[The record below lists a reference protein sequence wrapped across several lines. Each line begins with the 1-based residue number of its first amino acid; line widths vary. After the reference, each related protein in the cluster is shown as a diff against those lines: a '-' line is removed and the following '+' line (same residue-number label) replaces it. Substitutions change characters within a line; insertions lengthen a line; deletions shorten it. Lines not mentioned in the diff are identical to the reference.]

1 MADLQLVTGTFRS
14 FRATVRFHLGK
25 IQQDVIKDDVVEF
38 DGTTLKL
45 GGVPHAL
52 PELRSAVKAGWLTP
66 VESSVSDYVPQP
78 ANVKVRA
85 AMDKDKGKTVS
96 TEVQQDE
103 TFVGNARKASSPE
116 GGSRA
121 TTTDGVRIESKK
133 FNATVVRDTEGDGRA
148 VGPSTK
154 KSVPTGGDATEG
166 EPVAKIKTA
175 AKKSFT
181 LDGST
186 SMNADTDAGAD
197 VTSVVEHLR
206 GVPSKV
212 TPSADDGEI
221 TREGQSSDGGKVIAN
236 VKTAAKRKVTLTD
249 VNSVDREINKLEN
262 STRAALAPR
271 GKRDIAALAGDTLE
285 EVVPANEPENRGRM
299 LAEQAKA
306 KRLAALKAREAEE
319 KSRTLAAYADKL
331 REESLL
337 MDELDPVPTEQ
348 DMETE
353 ELSSR
358 LTDPPPPPAK
368 VSAKPPKSVEDFAVN
383 GDELELAPGVRWN
396 KKLHWK
402 TRVKQAL
409 QYRDQP
415 EVLNLI
421 RGNEVE
427 SVVKAIDAAL
437 TSGG

>member
-1 MADLQLVTGTFRS
+1 MADLQLVTGTFRK

-66 VESSVSDYVPQP
+66 VESSVGDYVPQS

-103 TFVGNARKASSPE
+103 TFVGNARKAS
-116 GGSRA
+116 
-121 TTTDGVRIESKK
+121 TTDGVRIETKA
-133 FNATVVRDTEGDGRA
+133 FNSTVIRDTEGDGRE

-166 EPVAKIKTA
+166 EPVAKIKTS

-186 SMNADTDAGAD
+186 SMNADADTGSD
-197 VTSVVEHLR
+197 VTSVVEHLK
-206 GVPSKV
+206 GASPKV
-212 TPSADDGEI
+212 TSSEEGNL
-221 TREGQSSDGGKVIAN
+221 TREGQSSDTGKVIAN
-236 VKTAAKRKVTLTD
+236 VRTAAKRKVTLTD
-249 VNSVDREINKLEN
+249 ANSVDAEINKLDN
-262 STRAALAPR
+262 STRAALAPK

-306 KRLAALKAREAEE
+306 KRLAALKAKEAEE
-319 KSRTLAAYADKL
+319 KIRTPA
-331 REESLL
+331 RTEESLL
-337 MDELDPVPTEQ
+337 MDELDPVPTER
-348 DMETE
+348 DSVAE

-368 VSAKPPKSVEDFAVN
+368 VVAKPPKSVEDFAVN

>member
-38 DGTTLKL
+38 DGTTLKV
-45 GGVPHAL
+45 GGVSHAL
-52 PELRSAVKAGWLTP
+52 PELRSAIKAGWLAP
-66 VESSVSDYVPQP
+66 VESSVADYVSQS

-103 TFVGNARKASSPE
+103 TFVGSARKAS
-116 GGSRA
+116 
-121 TTTDGVRIESKK
+121 TTDGVKIETKA
-133 FNATVVRDTEGDGRA
+133 FNPTVVRDTEGDGRT

-186 SMNADTDAGAD
+186 SMNADSDTGTD
-197 VTSVVEHLR
+197 VTGVVEHLK
-206 GVPSKV
+206 GVTSKV
-212 TPSADDGEI
+212 IPSEGDSI

-249 VNSVDREINKLEN
+249 ANDVDREINNLEN
-262 STRAALAPR
+262 STRVALAPK

-285 EVVPANEPENRGRM
+285 DIVPANEPENRGRM

-306 KRLAALKAREAEE
+306 RRIAALKAEEAGE
-319 KSRTLAAYADKL
+319 KSRTLAKYAEKL

-337 MDELDPVPTEQ
+337 MDELDPVPTER
-348 DMETE
+348 DLLVE
-353 ELSSR
+353 ERTSR
-358 LTDPPPPPAK
+358 LTDPPPPPVK
-368 VSAKPPKSVEDFAVN
+368 VVAKPPKSVEDFAVN

>member
-45 GGVPHAL
+45 GGASHAL

-66 VESSVSDYVPQP
+66 VESSVGDYVPQS

-85 AMDKDKGKTVS
+85 AMDKDKGKTAS

-103 TFVGNARKASSPE
+103 TLVGSARKAS
-116 GGSRA
+116 
-121 TTTDGVRIESKK
+121 TTDGVKIESKK

-154 KSVPTGGDATEG
+154 KSVPTGGDSSEG
-166 EPVAKIKTA
+166 ETVAKLKTA

-186 SMNADTDAGAD
+186 SMNADSDTGTD
-197 VTSVVEHLR
+197 VTGVVEHLK
-206 GVPSKV
+206 GVTPKV
-212 TPSADDGEI
+212 TPGTDDGEI
-221 TREGQSSDGGKVIAN
+221 SREGQSSDGGKVIAN

-249 VNSVDREINKLEN
+249 VNSVDREINNLDN
-262 STRAALAPR
+262 RTRAVLAPK

-285 EVVPANEPENRGRM
+285 EVVPANEPENRGRV

-306 KRLAALKAREAEE
+306 QRLAALKAKGAEE
-319 KSRTLAAYADKL
+319 KSRTLARHAEKL

-337 MDELDPVPTEQ
+337 MDELDPAPTDLDQLSEEQ
-348 DMETE
+348 A
-353 ELSSR
+353 SR
-358 LTDPPPPPAK
+358 LTDPPPPPVK
-368 VSAKPPKSVEDFAVN
+368 VTAKPPKSVEDFAVN

-409 QYRDQP
+409 QYRDRPQI
-415 EVLNLI
+415 LNLI
-421 RGNEVE
+421 RGYEVE
-427 SVVKAIDAAL
+427 SVVKAIDAAI